1 MLVEVAIFIEV
12 GLFDKLKDV
21 IVADVDV
28 EVLVENWFNFVET
41 HQSSFLAVEEGE
53 HVEGFLL
60 PAPSEEPFF
69 GDEFDDFS
77 EGEGIFVLVGAGDLV
92 FDFFAV
98 HFGEGKVAEDGPEVL
113 AVDVAGVGGVVEGEG
128 VLYLVFLSGPICTIS
143 SVSLLLTLAF
153 LPLPWLIFLLGP
165 ISYKIIVFQIEKQ
178 ILLLSLPSPGPYP
191 PSKSF
196 LFFKIVLGK
205 DDHSTGWLI
214 GL

>member
-1 MLVEVAIFIEV
+1 M
-12 GLFDKLKDV
+12 
-21 IVADVDV
+21 
-28 EVLVENWFNFVET
+28 
-41 HQSSFLAVEEGE
+41 
-53 HVEGFLL
+53 
-60 PAPSEEPFF
+60 
-69 GDEFDDFS
+69 
-77 EGEGIFVLVGAGDLV
+77 VGAGDLV

-98 HFGEGKVAEDGPEVL
+98 HFGEGEVAEDGPEVL

-178 ILLLSLPSPGPYP
+178 ILLSSLSSPSPGPP
-191 PSKSF
+191 TKSF